1 MHVCGV
7 YMDVYVHVCGAY
19 MDVYVHVCDV
29 YMDVY
34 VHVYTVYVYIVFACV
49 CTRKIEYVWHTSGA
63 YQFIHITLCMDHQ
76 GSKKD
81 H

>member
-49 CTRKIEYVWHTSGA
+49 HTRKIEYVCIHLE
-63 YQFIHITLCMDHQ
+63 HITAVDTFKIM
-76 GSKKD
+76 
-81 H
+81 